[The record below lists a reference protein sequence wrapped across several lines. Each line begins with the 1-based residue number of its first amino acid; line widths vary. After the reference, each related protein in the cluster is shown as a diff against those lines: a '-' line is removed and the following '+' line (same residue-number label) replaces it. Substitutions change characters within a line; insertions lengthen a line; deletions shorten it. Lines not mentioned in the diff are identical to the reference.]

1 MATEGAKF
9 ITQPYINRRAINT
22 LNGRTRID
30 GESPFIQPGFDISVT
45 QTHGLSP
52 YKAASRTLRGG
63 EGNRATLCTLHNSA
77 RLFKELD

>member
-52 YKAASRTLRGG
+52 YKAASARFAA
-63 EGNRATLCTLHNSA
+63 ERATGLSLHVTQFGQVIQ
-77 RLFKELD
+77 RTD